1 MAMALR
7 PWESPTSMASR
18 YGAQALDEGLRP
30 GRNSSEAAR
39 FASESVIT
47 SMAGF
52 GAESVNTSLAGFAGE
67 ARPQPPGGRIA
78 MPASSR

>member
-1 MAMALR
+1 
-7 PWESPTSMASR
+7 MASR

-30 GRNSSEAAR
+30 GRSSSEAGS

-52 GAESVNTSLAGFAGE
+52 GAESVITSLAGFAGE
-67 ARPQPPGGRIA
+67 ARPQPPGDRTA
-78 MPASSR
+78 MPAPFR